1 MAALGFSVVTRSVR
15 ATESLARKIG
25 TQLAP
30 GNVLTLDGELG
41 AGKTAFV
48 RGLAAGLGVGPGQ
61 VTSPTYA
68 LVHEYPGERATLVH
82 LDLYRL
88 ATEEDARALGIE
100 EQLARTDAVVAIEW
114 AERLPGL
121 VARAAV
127 RVRLESTGGSTR
139 KITVEGLAR
148 P

>member
-1 MAALGFSVVTRSVR
+1 MAALSFSVTTRSAR
-15 ATESLARKIG
+15 STEALARRLAAG
-25 TQLAP
+25 LAP
-30 GNVLTLDGELG
+30 GSVIALDGELG

-82 LDLYRL
+82 VDLYRL
-88 ATEEDARALGIE
+88 STEEDARALGIE
-100 EQLARTDAVVAIEW
+100 EQLARTDAVIAIEW

-121 VARAAV
+121 VPQSAI
-127 RVRLESTGGSTR
+127 RVRLESIGPSAR
-139 KITVEGLAR
+139 RITVQGMAE